1 MMLRTIVTKTTMS
14 SVLRTIINTSRQV
27 FTKWNREI
35 QVRSAE
41 AQPTAVTMVT
51 TIIGSEKLVCGRS
64 PIVSACLHDVFLG
77 LRRNDMH
84 WEMNIFN
91 PSFPKKI

>member
-1 MMLRTIVTKTTMS
+1 MS
-14 SVLRTIINTSRQV
+14 SVLRTITNTLRQV

-51 TIIGSEKLVCGRS
+51 TIIGSGKLVCGRS

-77 LRRNDMH
+77 LRDNDMH
-84 WEMNIFN
+84 WEMNIL
-91 PSFPKKI
+91 